1 MHGLIFSLI
10 TNTPCIVI
18 SAFNH
23 KLKEFTE
30 MLKDNKSIIFIDKNI
45 DKLPESIDK
54 FLNKKN
60 IVKNEFSKNLLITA
74 KIILEDNNK

>member
-1 MHGLIFSLI
+1 
-10 TNTPCIVI
+10 
-18 SAFNH
+18 
-23 KLKEFTE
+23 

-60 IVKNEFSKNLLITA
+60 IVKNEFSTNLLITA